1 MSRYSNYQNKNV
13 LITGGAGF
21 LGSNLAI
28 ALVQHG
34 ARVTIVDNFL
44 PGHGSNRYNLDP
56 IKDRVHLNIADIR
69 DPISMNQLVPDIDYI
84 FHLAGQVNH
93 IDSLR
98 DPLRD
103 LDINCRGTLVLLEA
117 CLKHNRRAVI
127 VFSGTRGQ
135 YGPST
140 RLPVSEDHPMNPKGM
155 YAITNLT
162 AEKML
167 RVYHEVH
174 GIRSVALRITNTF
187 GPRHQMKHDQYGV
200 VNWFVRRALSRE
212 TIDVMGDGRIIRDY
226 LYVDDTVRALLDV
239 GIEPACYGE
248 VYNVGGGEPTS
259 FLQLAKLVVEL
270 AGEGTYRFADFSQER
285 KALEP
290 GDYVADITKIGAAV
304 GWRPTISIADGLK
317 NTIDFYRQHG
327 RYYW

>member
-1 MSRYSNYQNKNV
+1 MSKYAGKNV

-28 ALVQHG
+28 ALVDQG

-56 IKDRVHLNIADIR
+56 VKDRVHLNIADIR
-69 DPISMNQLVPDIDYI
+69 DPASMNQLVPEQDYI

-93 IDSLR
+93 IDSIR

-117 CLKHNRRAVI
+117 CLHHNRQAVI

-167 RVYHEVH
+167 QVYHDVH

-200 VNWFVRRALSRE
+200 VNWFVRRALARE
-212 TIDVMGDGRIIRDY
+212 TINVMGDGRIVRDY
-226 LYVDDTVRALLDV
+226 LYADDTVRALMDV
-239 GIEPACYGE
+239 AVEPKCHGE

-270 AGEGTYRFADFSQER
+270 AGEGSYRFSEFSAER

-290 GDYVADITKIGAAV
+290 GDYVADIRKIEGAI
-304 GWRPTISIADGLK
+304 GWKPQVALADGLK
-317 NTIDFYRQHG
+317 RTIDFYRQHG

>member
-1 MSRYSNYQNKNV
+1 MNKNPFAGKRA

-28 ALVQHG
+28 ALVDAG
-34 ARVTIVDNFL
+34 CEVALVDNFL
-44 PGHGSNRYNLDP
+44 PGHGANHYNLEP
-56 IKDRVHLNIADIR
+56 IRKRVHLNIADIR
-69 DPISMNQLVPDIDYI
+69 DTCSMNQVVREHDYI

-93 IDSLR
+93 VDSIR
-98 DPLRD
+98 DPLQD

-117 CLKHNRRAVI
+117 CRKHNPQAVV

-140 RLPVSEDHPMNPKGM
+140 KLPVAEDHPMNPKGM

-167 RVYHEVH
+167 QIYHQVH
-174 GIRSVALRITNTF
+174 GVRSVCLRITNTY

-200 VNWFVRRALSRE
+200 VNWFVRRALARE
-212 TIDVMGDGRIIRDY
+212 NIDVMGDGRILRDY
-226 LYVDDTVRALLDV
+226 VYIDDTVRALLDV
-239 GIEPACYGE
+239 APNPKCYGE
-248 VYNVGGGEPTS
+248 IFNVGGGAPTS
-259 FLQLAKLVVEL
+259 FIQLAQLVVEL
-270 AGEGTYRFADFSQER
+270 AGEGTYRFAEFTRER
-285 KALEP
+285 KELEP
-290 GDYVADITKIGAAV
+290 GDYLADVSKIAAAV
-304 GWRPTISIADGLK
+304 GWKPEVLLRDGLAR
-317 NTIDFYRQHG
+317 TIAYYREHG